1 MRPSPYTFVQSEY
14 QAGGMPSYTYPFE
27 NGAGSIVT
35 TQTRLRQFDS
45 SGFDTSFA
53 HLERGCGEIFCA
65 PLPTPLSMLYP
76 SAAPP
81 HVSHG
86 LGIDDS

>member
-1 MRPSPYTFVQSEY
+1 
-14 QAGGMPSYTYPFE
+14 MPSYTYPFE
-27 NGAGSIVT
+27 NGAGSIVP
-35 TQTRLRQFDS
+35 TQTRLRQLDF

-53 HLERGCGEIFCA
+53 HLERGCGEGVCA

-81 HVSHG
+81 HVSHE
-86 LGIDDS
+86 LGIDNP